1 MRYMLLIYS
10 PESIMAN
17 MNPAERDGYLN
28 EWFAYTDAIQA
39 TGKML
44 AGDALQ
50 GTATAKTLRGSI
62 VSDGP
67 FVETKE
73 ALGGFFMIETD
84 DPDEAIAWAKKMPSV
99 ARGGAV
105 EVRPLME
112 YNRA

>member
-1 MRYMLLIYS
+1 MLLIYS

-17 MNPAERDGYLN
+17 MDPTERTGYMN

-50 GTATAKTLRGSI
+50 GTATAKTVRGAI

-67 FVETKE
+67 FAETKE

-84 DPDEAIAWAKKMPSV
+84 DANEAIDWAKKMPSV
-99 ARGGAV
+99 ARGGLV

-112 YNRA
+112 YDRS